1 MERDKDEMQR
11 LTEML
16 NDPNAEFQVNQ
27 RLNFDQKF
35 DSFTNF
41 DFVLRKK
48 F

>member
-35 DSFTNF
+35 DLQIS
-41 DFVLRKK
+41 K
-48 F
+48 FLF